1 MPLNGMLA
9 AGSWGYSD
17 ISLNRSI
24 IKYWPQ
30 KGIRQM
36 KESVENGQKSNANW
50 P

>member
-1 MPLNGMLA
+1 MA
-9 AGSWGYSD
+9 CWQQEAGAYSD
-17 ISLNRSI
+17 ISLNHCI

-36 KESVENGQKSNANW
+36 KESVEDGQRSNANW